1 MFFCIKVQI
10 LVGMDTANNSFERI
24 ILGRTP
30 VLVDFYAD
38 WCMPCRILTPIL
50 KELAEDMGDEV
61 RVLKINIDTNQKVA
75 KKYGI
80 FSVPTIFLFQEG
92 EVIWKGSGA
101 RPKEELKRII
111 RSNKRIVQAS

>member
-1 MFFCIKVQI
+1 MES
-10 LVGMDTANNSFERI
+10 ANNSFDRI
-24 ILGRTP
+24 IHGSTP

-50 KELAEDMGDEV
+50 KDLAEDMGDEV
-61 RVLKINIDTNQKVA
+61 RILKIDIDTNQKVA

-80 FSVPTIFLFQEG
+80 FSVPTIFLFQNG

-111 RSNKRIVQAS
+111 RSNKKTIQAS